1 MKYWFLIEA
10 TETPG
15 ICGSMTALE
24 EATGINYD
32 TLTYHFTRMK
42 RKRYRKK
49 GIWIEYLQ
57 IKTTKRK

>member
-10 TETPG
+10 TQTPG

-32 TLTYHFTRMK
+32 TLIYQFTRMK
-42 RKRYRKK
+42 RTKYRKN
-49 GIWIEYLQ
+49 GIWIEHLKV
-57 IKTTKRK
+57 KTTKRK